1 MNYYQELLSYL
12 QNSNEVNDIISP
24 SSIGISNPE
33 LNSLISN
40 FISLNSKIKELELS
54 TTKSH
59 PKYQSILS
67 QISFTKKSIIENLKN
82 LISSTKSAER
92 TLQNRVNDFNKEI
105 KNLPDSEKK
114 YVKLNREFMQSER
127 IVNYLILKK
136 QETEIAKE
144 GTEPDH
150 RIIDTAGKNDSDI
163 PVTPRK
169 KVSYLIGLIFGF
181 IIPVLTISIRISLM
195 RILIVNLILIS

>member
-1 MNYYQELLSYL
+1 MPTNTITFIENQILKTKDTLDKIEDKLKDFKLKNPNLEIFDKDFGTYFQKQKTETNISEYRLHLNYYQELLSYL

-67 QISFTKKSIIENLKN
+67 QISFTKEYHRKFKKSNFINKIW
-82 LISSTKSAER
+82 ER

-114 YVKLNREFMQSER
+114 YVKAQ
-127 IVNYLILKK
+127 
-136 QETEIAKE
+136 
-144 GTEPDH
+144 
-150 RIIDTAGKNDSDI
+150 
-163 PVTPRK
+163 
-169 KVSYLIGLIFGF
+169 
-181 IIPVLTISIRISLM
+181 
-195 RILIVNLILIS
+195 

>member
-1 MNYYQELLSYL
+1 MIKTSVPIFKTQKTETNISEYRLHLNYYQELLSYL

-114 YVKLNREFMQSER
+114 YVKLNREF
-127 IVNYLILKK
+127 IV
-136 QETEIAKE
+136 
-144 GTEPDH
+144 
-150 RIIDTAGKNDSDI
+150 
-163 PVTPRK
+163 
-169 KVSYLIGLIFGF
+169 
-181 IIPVLTISIRISLM
+181 
-195 RILIVNLILIS
+195 